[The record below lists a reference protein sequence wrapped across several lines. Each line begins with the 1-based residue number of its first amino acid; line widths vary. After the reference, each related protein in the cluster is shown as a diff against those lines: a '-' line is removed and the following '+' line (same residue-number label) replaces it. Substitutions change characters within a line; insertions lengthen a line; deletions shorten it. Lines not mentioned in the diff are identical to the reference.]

1 MRRDNWYRDDW
12 VNRQD
17 QWRQDDGMYQMG
29 GYRSDTE
36 AMHIRRLRTP
46 SPQRSQPW
54 PDPAAGMASMPI
66 PALAGSTG
74 ALGPR
79 AGTYSVSFLFYGNL
93 IVHFEIRYCC
103 RRRFWILP
111 TEGANAGINAAK

>member
-1 MRRDNWYRDDW
+1 
-12 VNRQD
+12 
-17 QWRQDDGMYQMG
+17 
-29 GYRSDTE
+29 
-36 AMHIRRLRTP
+36 MHIRRLRTP

-79 AGTYSVSFLFYGNL
+79 AGTHSGFSLTCGMIIIN
-93 IVHFEIRYCC
+93 IAIRYC
-103 RRRFWILP
+103 RRSRFRILP
-111 TEGANAGINAAK
+111 TEGADAGINAAK